1 MLQAMNGAG
10 LQFSTDNGLQQAAPT
25 RNPGMDQQARWID
38 LQIFAVYPKR
48 CAIIAH
54 TPLDHFPP
62 GRRSAFHS
70 VMVRSAYPGYQ
81 TVLGSSGL
89 RR

>member
-10 LQFSTDNGLQQAAPT
+10 LQFPTDNGLQQAAPT

-48 CAIIAH
+48 CAIIRPH
-54 TPLDHFPP
+54 PRSTIFRPGEDQLSTP
-62 GRRSAFHS
+62 
-70 VMVRSAYPGYQ
+70 
-81 TVLGSSGL
+81 
-89 RR
+89 